1 TMNCKSRI
9 AAVRHRRL
17 SGVDAHPH
25 LDFDLAGP
33 RVRNECRLALHR
45 GEDCFTRTEERNEEG
60 VTLRIDLVAAV
71 RLPRAA
77 KQPLMLRENRVIPVA
92 QCLHQPSRALDVGE
106 KKGDCSGGERFSRNE
121 LRMTPDPKPRKTRL
135 KGSRRPIH
143 STLMSERDDLTADLW
158 VDVIEA

>member
-45 GEDCFTRTEERNEEG
+45 GEDCFTRTEERDEEG

-121 LRMTPDPKPRKTRL
+121 LRMTPDSLLTC
-135 KGSRRPIH
+135 G
-143 STLMSERDDLTADLW
+143 LMSSRLPCGGRRVPEREDGESLRLVSAG
-158 VDVIEA
+158 